1 MSAWALIGLS
11 IALLIAGF
19 NIGYDCRHKKIFFNR
34 SKKYRYWIS
43 CVYDIN
49 GNSTLVGW
57 GFDFDSEMT
66 REQLEAFR
74 MKQIENLKTKYN
86 TDNVGFEIIDFKR
99 LRD

>member
-1 MSAWALIGLS
+1 MSTWALIGLS

-19 NIGYDCRHKKIFFNR
+19 NIGYDCRHKKIFINR
-34 SKKYRYWIS
+34 IKKYRYWIS

-99 LRD
+99 LSD